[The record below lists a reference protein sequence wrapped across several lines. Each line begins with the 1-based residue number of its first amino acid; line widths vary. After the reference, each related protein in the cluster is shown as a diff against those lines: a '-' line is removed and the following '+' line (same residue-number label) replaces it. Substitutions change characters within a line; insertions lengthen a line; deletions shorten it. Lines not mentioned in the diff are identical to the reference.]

1 VDLDAVRADLEQI
14 VREATA
20 TIAVLEAEAED
31 EEEELGEADQH
42 SEDNASELTEA
53 DRAEALI
60 DAAAFRKAE
69 GEAALKRLEAGV
81 YGVCIDCGEQIA
93 TARLEFRPEA
103 ARCLSCQEQFEARE
117 G

>member
-20 TIAVLEAEAED
+20 TIAVLEAEAEED
-31 EEEELGEADQH
+31 EEQLGESDQH

-60 DAAAFRKAE
+60 DAAQFRKAE
-69 GEAALKRLEAGV
+69 GEAALKRLKAGN
-81 YGVCIDCGEQIA
+81 YGACIDCGEQIA

-103 ARCLSCQEQFEARE
+103 PRCLADQERFEERE

>member
-1 VDLDAVRADLEQI
+1 MDLDAVRADLEQI
-14 VREATA
+14 VREAEA

-31 EEEELGEADQH
+31 DEEELADTDQH
-42 SEDNASELTEA
+42 SEDNASELTES

-60 DAAAFRKAE
+60 EAAQFRKAE

-81 YGVCIDCGEQIA
+81 YGVCIDCGQQIA

-103 ARCLSCQEQFEARE
+103 SRCLADQELFEGRE

>member
-14 VREATA
+14 VREAVA
-20 TIAVLEAEAED
+20 TIAVLEAEAE
-31 EEEELGEADQH
+31 EEEDEQVETDLH
-42 SEDNASELTEA
+42 SEDNASEITEA
-53 DRAEALI
+53 DRVEALI
-60 DAAAFRKAE
+60 EAAEHRRAE

-81 YGVCIDCGEQIA
+81 YGVCVDCGEQIA

-103 ARCLSCQEQFEARE
+103 ARCLACQELFEQRE